1 VNKWCRARKARL
13 PFERTFAEQ
22 INRMKHALLLALL
35 SPVAL
40 FSQLPFD
47 LTVLEQPYAPL
58 LESTAL
64 DASQY
69 DYSNGWDDP
78 EFSVPLGFDFNYSG
92 YVIDALD
99 QVGVGSLMMGTTL
112 DDKSGLPLLHGFI
125 PTNFDLADNGMAG
138 GTPSLI
144 RWQTTGEPGAQVF
157 TMEWAGAGLYEEV
170 FADSAVKEL
179 SSMDLQL
186 RLYEADGVIEFHFG
200 PSSILTPLEEPAI
213 SGLLLEFDPFS
224 YSGTVYALDGN
235 PADPTIEPLASV
247 EDWYYGPYLLSHP
260 VDGTVYRFGPTGTTL
275 DVTEARATALQAW
288 PNPTA
293 GEVNLA
299 FTGEHTWTVLDA
311 TGRVVMHGAGQD
323 GDRLDLSGLD
333 AGAYTVRLDNG
344 AAQRVVKH

>member
-1 VNKWCRARKARL
+1 
-13 PFERTFAEQ
+13 
-22 INRMKHALLLALL
+22 MKHALLLALL

-47 LTVLEQPYAPL
+47 LTVLDQPYTPL

-64 DASQY
+64 STSQY

-99 QVGVGSLMMGTTL
+99 QVGVGSLMMGTTI

-179 SSMDLQL
+179 SAVDLQL

-247 EDWYYGPYLLSHP
+247 DDWNYGPYLLSHP
-260 VDGTVYRFGPTGTTL
+260 ADGTVYRFGPTGTTQ
-275 DVTEARATALQAW
+275 DVTEARASALQAW

-293 GEVNLA
+293 GEVTLA
-299 FTGEHTWTVLDA
+299 FTGAHTWTVFDA
-311 TGRVVMHGAGQD
+311 TGRIVMHGAGQD

-333 AGAYTVRLDNG
+333 AGAYTVRLANG

>member
-1 VNKWCRARKARL
+1 
-13 PFERTFAEQ
+13 
-22 INRMKHALLLALL
+22 MKHALLLVLL
-35 SPVAL
+35 SPVTL

-47 LTVLEQPYAPL
+47 LTVLDQPYTPL
-58 LESTAL
+58 LESTVL
-64 DASQY
+64 ETSQY
-69 DYSNGWDDP
+69 DYSDGWDDP

-99 QVGVGSLMMGTTL
+99 QVGVGALMMGTTI

-138 GTPSLI
+138 GSPSLI
-144 RWQTTGEPGAQVF
+144 RWQTSGAPEEQVF
-157 TMEWAGAGLYEEV
+157 TIEWADAGLYEEV

-179 SSMDLQL
+179 SSIDLQL

-224 YSGTVYALDGN
+224 YSGTVFALDGN
-235 PADPTIEPLASV
+235 PTDPTLEPLGDIY
-247 EDWYYGPYLLSHP
+247 EWYYGPYLLSHP
-260 VDGTVYRFGPTGTTL
+260 ADGTVYRFGPTGTTL
-275 DVTEARATALQAW
+275 DLVEVQATELQAW

-299 FTGEHTWTVLDA
+299 FDGGHVWTVLDA
-311 TGRVVMHGAGQD
+311 AGRVVMSGEGQD
-323 GDRLDLSGLD
+323 GQRLDLSGLD

-344 AAQRVVKH
+344 AAQRLVKL